1 MAVAPHASLECTAE
15 SNLARSLTSSRS
27 RRAREN
33 PQMQPHEEF
42 KKLPEAR
49 EGEHEREV
57 KSRAVR
63 GGNGERLGGVRVAGG
78 RGIGNIEKRE
88 GGLVGEGGRARGM
101 SIEQLEAEAGRTD
114 ARTDGLK
121 RNSWLSGSRSRK
133 RGNPMKQQRLLP
145 SEDEVREAATDWPTL
160 GTTLRRVLRMGGS
173 GVDDRGGLGTGAAG
187 AGAEPTGEAAAGA
200 ARSHGW
206 SFCEGM
212 EGAEGATCLAVD
224 EEGLVQ
230 QGQEEQPKAA
240 LHLPAHP
247 QAEQKQQQQEEEER
261 HRQQELQWQQ
271 QEEQQQ
277 QQRIPLPPASKMP
290 SIGGLWKPGRL
301 GGDPRVMDYECRFCG
316 KGFDS
321 PRALGGHMN
330 LHRKERKLED
340 VFLQEAEAQAR
351 AEIQLRQQQQLQL
364 LLQQQQQQQEQQ
376 QQQGFQLH
384 GQEQP
389 LMLQNQQQWLLQQAK
404 QPQGPSTHSNRS
416 PPHHLLLPPLASDP
430 FLSTLCPEVLQSLF
444 LRSCPS
450 ETSPAD
456 AVTPRAVITAS
467 SFAPAHPASVP
478 PSLPPLP
485 AAAPPPITIPR
496 VTVPS
501 VTTFSQHPSSLSP
514 PVTASQLRATPLD
527 MLASVLPAAV
537 TSGVTSD
544 ITSGRPVSAPPVAKK
559 GQGQQVKSGGL
570 QKTQQQQQQ
579 QPMEMTEEVIRE
591 MESLP
596 VRSVAGAAQ
605 EAMQRASGDNLA
617 WLRPHR
623 QQLEL
628 LRKQQQEQQQE
639 QELLTQLLALAEQQA
654 QPGIGGVLEQQGK
667 AGQQQGGSSQAEA
680 CVGSENVPQGGVE
693 WVGGVRR
700 GEGSVQDLTGLDW
713 LPATSHLFDLSLP
726 AVTMPAVT
734 VPDVTIPDVT
744 MPNVTVPGGA
754 QSEPFPAVPY
764 LTSGPLSSPLV
775 TPSLIRPPVL
785 AGSAVSTPA
794 AAAPLT
800 TPQYGSSAAGAAT
813 SHGPSGAAVT
823 SHGPPGAAI
832 PSPVVH
838 GRSIPTASIPAR
850 LQSFPSLQPPIFL
863 HQPNLA
869 QQQQQQILT
878 SRPVVSQQ
886 REASALTRRPLQ
898 GEGAGG
904 SEEDELAQLEQ
915 LRQLLLLQEQ
925 LIRDQP
931 GGEGLELKRQGL
943 EGMKGVEC
951 CGDLNQQVETEGG
964 IAGQEKLCCSEE

>member
-1 MAVAPHASLECTAE
+1 MDPTEEHADFAAYSASPALPPSFAAGAPIQDSSLASAPVGSDPLVAGIVARLAATAGAGTRPSLSEAHLNSSSGLFSLPGAVPCTVKALSSPGLLAALDEPISPLQAHCPMAVAPHASLECTAE

-330 LHRKERKLED
+330 LHRKGSTGSRVSAVTSLG
-340 VFLQEAEAQAR
+340 LPAAIGAP
-351 AEIQLRQQQQLQL
+351 AAM
-364 LLQQQQQQQEQQ
+364 
-376 QQQGFQLH
+376 G
-384 GQEQP
+384 
-389 LMLQNQQQWLLQQAK
+389 
-404 QPQGPSTHSNRS
+404 QGPSTHSNRS

-496 VTVPS
+496 
-501 VTTFSQHPSSLSP
+501 
-514 PVTASQLRATPLD
+514 
-527 MLASVLPAAV
+527 
-537 TSGVTSD
+537 
-544 ITSGRPVSAPPVAKK
+544 
-559 GQGQQVKSGGL
+559 
-570 QKTQQQQQQ
+570 
-579 QPMEMTEEVIRE
+579 
-591 MESLP
+591 
-596 VRSVAGAAQ
+596 
-605 EAMQRASGDNLA
+605 
-617 WLRPHR
+617 
-623 QQLEL
+623 
-628 LRKQQQEQQQE
+628 
-639 QELLTQLLALAEQQA
+639 
-654 QPGIGGVLEQQGK
+654 
-667 AGQQQGGSSQAEA
+667 
-680 CVGSENVPQGGVE
+680 
-693 WVGGVRR
+693 
-700 GEGSVQDLTGLDW
+700 
-713 LPATSHLFDLSLP
+713 
-726 AVTMPAVT
+726 
-734 VPDVTIPDVT
+734 
-744 MPNVTVPGGA
+744 
-754 QSEPFPAVPY
+754 SEPFPAVPY

-800 TPQYGSSAAGAAT
+800 TPHA
-813 SHGPSGAAVT
+813 PAV
-823 SHGPPGAAI
+823 
-832 PSPVVH
+832 
-838 GRSIPTASIPAR
+838 
-850 LQSFPSLQPPIFL
+850 LPSLQPPIFL